1 MDSYNAVRCLNMIII
16 TVYTLCQEKCAMLE
30 KKCNGLLY
38 VFSYTLSRN
47 KTAGTAVKFFKDV
60 LFLKCR
66 VLVLV
71 LVPGKERSLF
81 L

>member
-1 MDSYNAVRCLNMIII
+1 MCSAI
-16 TVYTLCQEKCAMLE
+16 
-30 KKCNGLLY
+30 
-38 VFSYTLSRN
+38 LSRN

-60 LFLKCR
+60 LFSENYR

-81 L
+81 YKIVHFTLRKF